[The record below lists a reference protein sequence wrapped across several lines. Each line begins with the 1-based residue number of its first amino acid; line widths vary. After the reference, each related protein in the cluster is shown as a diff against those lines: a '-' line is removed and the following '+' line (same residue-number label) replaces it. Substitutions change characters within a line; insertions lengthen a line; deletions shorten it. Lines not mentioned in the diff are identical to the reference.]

1 MKAGET
7 VVVSGAAGAVG
18 SMACILAKD
27 KGAKVY
33 GTAGSDEKCRYLE
46 QEIGVVK
53 AFNYKHP
60 TFQEDFVREVGTFD
74 LLFDNVG
81 GEFLDF
87 ALTRMSLHARVLC
100 CGERHHACN
109 HSALVGAHVLRL

>member
-1 MKAGET
+1 
-7 VVVSGAAGAVG
+7 
-18 SMACILAKD
+18 MACILAKD

-60 TFQEDFVREVGTFD
+60 TFQDDFVREVGTFD

-100 CGERHHACN
+100 CGERHHECD